1 MLNAWSRHSM
11 LGWRSLQVLRQ
22 KNLNRPSVV
31 QVEAKSGLD
40 LPLSIKPC
48 SRCRHHVAFAIGITS
63 NQLLSNRVWSA
74 VAVRPMPTTY
84 ALPSHR
90 HSAARSATSSPYRS
104 AEVIIAKCIVAV
116 TKPAGGTRPVLM
128 PLPRRACF
136 GYRHIRYQPQSVPLD
151 QNYQTKPIWKLI
163 IHDLIPANR
172 SQSPQC
178 T

>member
-22 KNLNRPSVV
+22 KNQNRPSVV

-74 VAVRPMPTTY
+74 VAVLLMPTTY
-84 ALPSHR
+84 VWPDHR
-90 HSAARSATSSPYRS
+90 HSAAISVTSAPYRY
-104 AEVIIAKCIVAV
+104 AGGIIARCIVAV

-128 PLPRRACF
+128 PLLRRACF
-136 GYRHIRYQPQSVPLD
+136 G
-151 QNYQTKPIWKLI
+151 
-163 IHDLIPANR
+163 
-172 SQSPQC
+172 
-178 T
+178 